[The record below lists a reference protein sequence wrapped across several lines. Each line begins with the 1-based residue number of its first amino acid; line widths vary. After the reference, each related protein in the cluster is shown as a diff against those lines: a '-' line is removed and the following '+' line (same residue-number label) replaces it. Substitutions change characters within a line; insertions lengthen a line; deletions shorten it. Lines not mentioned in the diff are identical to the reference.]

1 MRAVKK
7 RQSRKNARNRSP
19 AQRWRAAAK
28 RWWPLAGSLTAATV
42 AVVALFVSGAA
53 DKRWAETRQVFADA
67 TAEMGFSVERVYA
80 TGRFQTD
87 RQTLI
92 EALGVDIHQPIFEI
106 SLETARQR
114 VEALPW
120 VSEASVERRLPDT
133 IILRIDERTPL
144 ALWQNDGRLAV
155 VDDNGDVIDGARPQ
169 DFRELLLV
177 VGPDA
182 ADVAADLIA
191 VMNLVP
197 EVRDR
202 VRAAVRIGNRRWN
215 LKLDDGIDV
224 QLPEDDLDGA
234 LYRLADLDKAEQLL
248 ARDVQAVDLRLP
260 DKLVLRLTPEAQ
272 ARMSVDPE
280 EGEDT

>member
-19 AQRWRAAAK
+19 AQRWRATAK
-28 RWWPLAGSLTAATV
+28 RWWPLAGSMTV
-42 AVVALFVSGAA
+42 AIVAVAALFLSGAA
-53 DKRWAETRQVFADA
+53 DRRWAETRQLFADA
-67 TAEMGFSVERVYA
+67 TAQMGFSVERVYA

-155 VDDNGDVIDGARPQ
+155 VDDNGDVIDGAHPQ

-234 LYRLADLDKAEQLL
+234 LYRLADLDSSEQLL

>member
-7 RQSRKNARNRSP
+7 RQTRKNARNRSP
-19 AQRWRAAAK
+19 AQRWRAAVK

-53 DKRWAETRQVFADA
+53 DKRWAETRQLFADA

-144 ALWQNDGRLAV
+144 ALWQNDGRIAV

-215 LKLDDGIDV
+215 LKLNDGIDV